1 MRDRSI
7 FEGLLVKR
15 RSWNELK
22 TEVLSLLKDN
32 PGTTSKDIS
41 AALEVSMSNAGMI
54 LHRFARARAKRE
66 ELVVERSRREDD
78 SPILSFHLQNMTGR

>member
-1 MRDRSI
+1 
-7 FEGLLVKR
+7 VKR

-54 LHRFARARAKRE
+54 LHRFARASVLLIRFLCVNLCLSCEHGDASRFF
-66 ELVVERSRREDD
+66 RSVQPQRYNRV
-78 SPILSFHLQNMTGR
+78 

>member
-1 MRDRSI
+1 M
-7 FEGLLVKR
+7 VKR

-54 LHRFARARAKRE
+54 LHRFARARARNEKSSWWKEAE
-66 ELVVERSRREDD
+66 EKMIAQFCLFTSK
-78 SPILSFHLQNMTGR
+78 I

>member
-1 MRDRSI
+1 
-7 FEGLLVKR
+7 LVKR

-54 LHRFARARAKRE
+54 LHRFARARETRRARGGKKQKR
-66 ELVVERSRREDD
+66 R
-78 SPILSFHLQNMTGR
+78 G